1 MNKVKNVSVFTNEEA
16 FPNLKYLDLSNNKFN
31 ELAAFKCPQLQYL
44 DISYNKIEKVNE
56 GWQGHPTLKIFISI
70 DNKFKSL
77 APFKNMPKL
86 TELYLQNNA
95 IASLVGVEGLPA
107 LKKLNLRH
115 NKLEKVEDEVP
126 FEEMYPALEYL
137 NLRTNKIPGMDD
149 VVKLI
154 RFPALL
160 DLNLINNPCE
170 TS

>member
-1 MNKVKNVSVFTNEEA
+1 
-16 FPNLKYLDLSNNKFN
+16 
-31 ELAAFKCPQLQYL
+31 
-44 DISYNKIEKVNE
+44 
-56 GWQGHPTLKIFISI
+56 
-70 DNKFKSL
+70 
-77 APFKNMPKL
+77 MP
-86 TELYLQNNA
+86 
-95 IASLVGVEGLPA
+95 V

-154 RFPALL
+154 RLPALL